1 MSDFMG
7 VGEGLR
13 RLAGL
18 LSQSENRT
26 AQELHRSLYQLH
38 LAVGTRLDDVPADR
52 LLDGFTVLCEDPDIR
67 DNEPHKHTKLM
78 LIRNSL
84 ESILTERDIP
94 RPGET
99 NLDSTYWL
107 WRQIVLCCQHQQQ
120 HTTGEIRLL
129 WRSSEKAW
137 AQGRNVL
144 DRARRAEIPLPQE
157 EDVED

>member
-18 LSQSENRT
+18 LGQSENRT

-38 LAVGTRLDDVPADR
+38 LAVGNRLDDVPADR
-52 LLDGFTVLCEDPDIR
+52 LLDGFDVLCQDPDIR
-67 DNEPHKHTKLM
+67 DNEPHKHTKLVLM
-78 LIRNSL
+78 RKGL
-84 ESILTERDIP
+84 ESILDDRGVVP
-94 RPGET
+94 LGEI

-107 WRQIVLCCQHQQQ
+107 WRQIVLCCQAQQR
-120 HTTGEIRLL
+120 HTTGQIRLL

-144 DRARRAEIPLPQE
+144 DRARRAEIDLP
-157 EDVED
+157 ED